1 MINITDEPYRGA
13 IADLRALQQ
22 PGLETFKRYIRG
34 DLPLPPIWRLTGM
47 RPMEAGLG
55 KATFS
60 MPVTPWL
67 ADGTG
72 IYWGGICA
80 LFADSPLASAIWTTL
95 PAAKVLTTSE
105 LNMSFVRPLSD
116 LTTHI
121 IGHAETV
128 HSGSQV
134 GLSTVLLT
142 DQDGRTIAF
151 GSSRCLI
158 ADFPV
163 DEDTQFPQPELGPET
178 PEDPYLRKVPASN
191 FCKIDTLGTLTPIEL
206 QKATIKEGRTHPI
219 WQFTGYRATRIAD
232 GYCESTLP
240 SSPWFSNGSFS
251 INGGLLAWAAD
262 FTMGAAVYS
271 TLPAGDLFATL
282 DMHIRFMRPANIDSG
297 PLTLAGTV
305 NHRGRQLR
313 VSSCDILNSEGK
325 RVAMATGSA
334 LVIPDG
340 AKMLSTGIKPEDI
353 IASATTSSNR
363 RGA

>member
-1 MINITDEPYRGA
+1 MANITDEPYRGA

-22 PGLETFKRYIRG
+22 PGLDTFRRYIHG
-34 DLPLPPIWRLTGM
+34 DLPLPPIWRFTGM
-47 RPMEAGLG
+47 HPTEAGLG

-72 IYWGGICA
+72 VYWGGIYA

-95 PAAKVLTTSE
+95 PPAKVLTTSE
-105 LNMSFVRPLSD
+105 LNISYVRPLTEQTSS
-116 LTTHI
+116 I

-134 GLSTVLLT
+134 GLSTVRIS
-142 DQDGRTIAF
+142 DHQGRTLAF

-163 DEDTQFPQPELGPET
+163 DQSEQFPPPDLGPT
-178 PEDPYLRKVPASN
+178 NPQDPYLRPVPLSD
-191 FCKIDTLGTLTPIEL
+191 FCTLSEFGDATPIEL
-206 QKATIKEGRTHPI
+206 QRATIREGRSHPI
-219 WQFTGYRATRIAD
+219 WNFTGYRATQIDD
-232 GYCESTLP
+232 GVCQSTLP

-271 TLPAGDLFATL
+271 TLPAGDIFANL
-282 DMHIRFMRPANIDSG
+282 DMHIRFTRPANIDSG
-297 PLTLAGTV
+297 PLTLTGKV
-305 NHRGRQLR
+305 HHRGRQLR
-313 VSSCDILNSEGK
+313 VSSCEILNAEGK

-334 LVIPDG
+334 LVLPGG
-340 AKMLSTGIKPEDI
+340 ARLLSEGVKPEDI
-353 IASATTSSNR
+353 IASATATQTS
-363 RGA
+363 A